1 MRLKS
6 GESRVEE
13 MGVKEPRMTKKEILS
28 LIIASVEDLKE
39 DREMGSHSSV
49 DESTVL
55 FGREGIFDSLGLVSL
70 IVDVEQ
76 KIEDLGI
83 SIILG
88 DERAVSQKRS
98 PFRTVQ
104 SLADYACQLI
114 QEQQHD

>member
-1 MRLKS
+1 MNR
-6 GESRVEE
+6 GDV
-13 MGVKEPRMTKKEILS
+13 VS
-28 LIIASVEDLKE
+28 LIIATVEELKDE
-39 DREMGSHSSV
+39 REVASHNRV
-49 DESTVL
+49 TESTVL

-76 KIEDLGI
+76 KIEDFGI

-104 SLADYACQLI
+104 SLADYVCRLI
-114 QEQQHD
+114 DEQQHV

>member
-1 MRLKS
+1 MNRCDIVL
-6 GESRVEE
+6 
-13 MGVKEPRMTKKEILS
+13 
-28 LIIASVEDLKE
+28 LIIASVEELKDQSE
-39 DREMGSHSSV
+39 VALRDPV
-49 DESTVL
+49 TESTVL
-55 FGREGIFDSLGLVSL
+55 FGREGVFDSLGLVSL